1 LKLVKQDFLQV
12 IKNTPLVAIDLIVKD
27 ERGAVLLGLRK
38 NKPAQGFWF
47 VPGGRIYKDE
57 RIADALARIGLE
69 EIGTALSPD
78 QVRFMGVFEHLYEDN
93 VAGISGIS
101 TYYICLAC
109 EVVQPMTPGQLPGSQ
124 HDDWHFWE
132 IKELL
137 DSTEV
142 HPNTKGYFEEKSH
155 TLALKE

>member
-1 LKLVKQDFLQV
+1 LRLEQQDFLNV

-38 NKPAQGFWF
+38 NKPAQGYWF

-69 EIGTALSPD
+69 EIGVALSPD

-93 VAGISGIS
+93 VAGIEGMN
-101 TYYICLAC
+101 THYICLGC
-109 EVVQPMTPGQLPGSQ
+109 EVTAPMALEQLPGSQ
-124 HDDWHFWE
+124 HDDWRFWE
-132 IKELL
+132 ISELL
-137 DSTEV
+137 NRSEV
-142 HPNTKGYFEEKSH
+142 HPNTKGYFEEKSR
-155 TLALKE
+155 TLALKV

>member
-1 LKLVKQDFLQV
+1 MKLEQQDFINV

-27 ERGAVLLGLRK
+27 ERGAILLGLRK

-57 RIADALARIGLE
+57 RIVDALARIGLE
-69 EIGTALSPD
+69 EIGVALSPD

-93 VAGISGIS
+93 VASIPGIS
-101 TYYICLAC
+101 THYICLAC
-109 EVVQPMTPGQLPGSQ
+109 EVIQPMTPSHLPVSQ
-124 HDDWHFWE
+124 HDEWRFWD
-132 IKELL
+132 IKALL
-137 DSTEV
+137 DSIEV
-142 HPNTKGYFEEKSH
+142 HPNTKGYFEENSR